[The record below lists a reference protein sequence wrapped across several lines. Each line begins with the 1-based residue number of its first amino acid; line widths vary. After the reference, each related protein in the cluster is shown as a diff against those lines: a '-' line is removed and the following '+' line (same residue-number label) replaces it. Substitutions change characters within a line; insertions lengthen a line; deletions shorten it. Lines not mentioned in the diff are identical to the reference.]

1 MHLGSNAFLSLKKR
15 KLRCE
20 LVYTST
26 HIHTHTHT
34 HTHAHKLVKLDWG
47 RDILV
52 VEPEEKQ

>member
-15 KLRCE
+15 KVRCE

-26 HIHTHTHT
+26 HIHTHTH
-34 HTHAHKLVKLDWG
+34 AHKLVKLDWG
-47 RDILV
+47 SDILA